1 MESIEKRSEKEPEL
15 PQDTSAA
22 QILNEYSGKQIA
34 ALADGAGMTRE
45 AFERFLQK
53 RARSENVAKTVQ
65 DVQKQI
71 ASGREKTEY
80 DKQAEEAVLQGI
92 KEMRAA
98 IERPNISEHQEEQ
111 YYSRAYEQLNKI
123 EYAETEYDR
132 KRHRLEAVRYF
143 GYAIRARAIR
153 DLFEQVRKG
162 MPFTESKRVVVASFS
177 ESAKKQ
183 NIPELG
189 EAYKQQAEYLDQEIN
204 MQRAWAA
211 IDPLIQHY
219 EASTMTQE
227 DRDLLQSLVD
237 CAKAAYFRGF
247 EYQMIERFG
256 LQGLD
261 AYMNPVIRAYRKLG
275 PHKRKSN
282 NVSGPSEI
290 YGSVQSG
297 DRNSGYNRT
306 GKARPHRG
314 TPDDERF

>member
-1 MESIEKRSEKEPEL
+1 MASFEKPSAKEPKL
-15 PQDTSAA
+15 PQDVSAA
-22 QILNEYSGKQIA
+22 QILNEYSGKQIGS
-34 ALADGAGMTRE
+34 LAEEAGMTRE

-53 RARSENVAKTVQ
+53 RASAESVSKTVQ

-80 DKQAEEAVLQGI
+80 DKQAEEAVLQGV
-92 KEMRAA
+92 KDVRAA
-98 IERPNISEHQEEQ
+98 IERPNISEQQEEQ

-123 EYAETEYDR
+123 EDAETENDR
-132 KRHRLEAVRYF
+132 ERYRLEAVRNF

-162 MPFTESKRVVVASFS
+162 MSFNESKRVVVDSFS
-177 ESAKKQ
+177 ENAKKQ

-189 EAYKQQAEYLDQEIN
+189 EAYKQQAQYLDNEIN

-219 EASTMTQE
+219 EAGTMTQ
-227 DRDLLQSLVD
+227 DDKDLLQSLVD

-247 EYQMIERFG
+247 KHQMIERFG
-256 LQGLD
+256 LQGLHD
-261 AYMNPVIRAYRKLG
+261 YMNPVISAYRKLG
-275 PHKRKSN
+275 PHKKTSS
-282 NVSGPSEI
+282 NVSGPSEL

-297 DRNSGYNRT
+297 DKNSGYNRT
-306 GKARPHRG
+306 SKARPHRG

>member
-1 MESIEKRSEKEPEL
+1 MPSFEKPGAKEPKL
-15 PQDTSAA
+15 PQDVSAA
-22 QILNEYSGKQIA
+22 QILNEYSGTQIGLRA
-34 ALADGAGMTRE
+34 EEAGMTRD
-45 AFERFLQK
+45 AFERFLRK
-53 RARSENVAKTVQ
+53 RASAESIGKTVQ
-65 DVQKQI
+65 DVQKRI
-71 ASGREKTEY
+71 ASGREKTGY
-80 DKQAEEAVLQGI
+80 DKQAEDAVLQGV
-92 KEMRAA
+92 KEMRAV
-98 IERPNISEHQEEQ
+98 IERPDISENQEEQ
-111 YYSRAYEQLNKI
+111 YYSRAYEQLNQI
-123 EYAETEYDR
+123 ENAETEYDR
-132 KRHRLEAVRYF
+132 KRYRLEAVRNF

-162 MPFTESKRVVVASFS
+162 MPFTESKRVVVAYFS

-189 EAYKQQAEYLDQEIN
+189 EASKQQAEYLDQEIN